1 MHSKHAVI
9 DIPTYFSPQN
19 NITADNYNA
28 AIMAVSIAVREAV
41 NNEQKQTPENLAIVA
56 AVFITSAAI
65 VNNQIS
71 VEQAV
76 CSLLLQ
82 VTYIYHCNN
91 KLAIL
96 TTESWLQSSWRDVCY
111 EMFALVLKTNNCI
124 REPKRQLPS
133 SSQNQNICEGITCL
147 H

>member
-96 TTESWLQSSWRDVCY
+96 TTEWLPCLQTNWRDIGY
-111 EMFALVLKTNNCI
+111 KRFALVLNPRGSWPVHLTTAI
-124 REPKRQLPS
+124 
-133 SSQNQNICEGITCL
+133 